1 MAQKTQVLD
10 KEATSVPADR
20 TFTVYR
26 WYGGLKL
33 KNKDLAMRSVFRQA
47 LKVYEFYTVN
57 DFFTV
62 GLMLIIRRLRAVFHL
77 PV

>member
-1 MAQKTQVLD
+1 M
-10 KEATSVPADR
+10 PADK
-20 TFTVYR
+20 TFTVCR
-26 WYGGLKL
+26 KDGGLKL

-62 GLMLIIRRLRAVFHL
+62 GLMAIIRRLRAVFHQ